1 MGNRTIIFYAPVGT
15 NVPVYML
22 GGGEKGCRRTR
33 EILSNAGYDVITIDK
48 ATMSHGAIS
57 YVKSAIH
64 AIIEI
69 KKRLHEYPQAIL
81 YVVGFYEKNLPLEWI
96 LINIGGKHRKTIYEA
111 RNGRLVKAY
120 QEKGSIY
127 KKLMGSVLKRANVIF
142 AQGLEY
148 VDFIR
153 KNYGKQAV
161 YTPNYVLNR
170 SLKPYVADRPF
181 DIIRLIYFGRVSES
195 KNVDV
200 VIKVAGELKKRGY
213 NTLTTIIGGY
223 TEDYKVKLD
232 HVIEKCKLV
241 EDEVQILGKQP
252 FERICEE
259 LQKAHFFVFP
269 SQEKMEG
276 HSNSLTEAM
285 TFGVVPVVS
294 TAGFNASIVS
304 NEELVVSDINPER
317 YADVIESIIK
327 RNVWAKYSLNV
338 YKRIKE
344 NYTEDI
350 VKKNI
355 LCAVG
360 ELESRENE

>member
-1 MGNRTIIFYAPVGT
+1 M
-15 NVPVYML
+15 
-22 GGGEKGCRRTR
+22 
-33 EILSNAGYDVITIDK
+33 
-48 ATMSHGAIS
+48 
-57 YVKSAIH
+57 
-64 AIIEI
+64 
-69 KKRLHEYPQAIL
+69 
-81 YVVGFYEKNLPLEWI
+81 
-96 LINIGGKHRKTIYEA
+96 
-111 RNGRLVKAY
+111 
-120 QEKGSIY
+120 
-127 KKLMGSVLKRANVIF
+127 
-142 AQGLEY
+142 
-148 VDFIR
+148 
-153 KNYGKQAV
+153 
-161 YTPNYVLNR
+161 
-170 SLKPYVADRPF
+170 
-181 DIIRLIYFGRVSES
+181 
-195 KNVDV
+195 
-200 VIKVAGELKKRGY
+200 
-213 NTLTTIIGGY
+213 
-223 TEDYKVKLD
+223 D

-241 EDEVQILGKQP
+241 EDEVQILGQQP

>member
-200 VIKVAGELKKRGY
+200 VIKVAGD
-213 NTLTTIIGGY
+213 II
-223 TEDYKVKLD
+223 
-232 HVIEKCKLV
+232 H
-241 EDEVQILGKQP
+241 
-252 FERICEE
+252 
-259 LQKAHFFVFP
+259 
-269 SQEKMEG
+269 
-276 HSNSLTEAM
+276 
-285 TFGVVPVVS
+285 
-294 TAGFNASIVS
+294 
-304 NEELVVSDINPER
+304 
-317 YADVIESIIK
+317 
-327 RNVWAKYSLNV
+327 
-338 YKRIKE
+338 
-344 NYTEDI
+344 
-350 VKKNI
+350 
-355 LCAVG
+355 
-360 ELESRENE
+360 